1 MDPIEL
7 LTRQH
12 EEAETLFQQ
21 VAAASGEEKTHLFRR
36 LAWLLTLH
44 AQLEERA
51 FYPMVKV
58 AQTEDLLHHSFD
70 DHAQAKALISQLVR
84 LDASDMRFE
93 PTLVDLRASV
103 EAHVAEERSV
113 LFPQV
118 RRLFSAEQL
127 ERLGEEL
134 VREMKDLMQPGAL
147 PTVSPEPQLGAP

>member
-21 VAAASGEEKTHLFRR
+21 VSVARGEERTRLFRR

-44 AQLEERA
+44 AQLEEPA
-51 FYPMVKV
+51 
-58 AQTEDLLHHSFD
+58 
-70 DHAQAKALISQLVR
+70 LVR
-84 LDASDMRFE
+84 
-93 PTLVDLRASV
+93 LRASV
-103 EAHVAEERSV
+103 EAHVAEERSM

-134 VREMKDLMQPGAL
+134 VREMDDLMQPGAL
-147 PTVSPEPQLGAP
+147 PSVSPEPLVGAP

>member
-21 VAAASGEEKTHLFRR
+21 VAAASGEEKTLLFRR

-44 AQLEERA
+44 AQLEERT

-58 AQTEDLLHHSFD
+58 AETEDLLHHSFD
-70 DHAQAKALISQLVR
+70 DHAQAKALISQLVH
-84 LDASDMRFE
+84 LNASDMRFE
-93 PTLVDLRASV
+93 PTLVDLRAAV

-113 LFPQV
+113 LFPRVQ
-118 RRLFSAEQL
+118 RLFSAEQL
-127 ERLGEEL
+127 ERLGQEL

-147 PTVSPEPQLGAP
+147 PTVSPESHLGAP